1 MFGLTR
7 IPMMIIGGMAL
18 ISAFYGWLVV
28 HDHNL
33 REEIISE
40 FNQKQEELLHEKQ
53 KLFASQLEELQKRN
67 DTLVSQTREK
77 EIVVETKIIT
87 IEKEVITK
95 DMSNEAP
102 EYYKKLLKSMQK
114 NFGDKK

>member
-7 IPMMIIGGMAL
+7 IPMMIIGVMAL

-67 DTLVSQTREK
+67 DTLASQTREK

>member
-1 MFGLTR
+1 
-7 IPMMIIGGMAL
+7 MMIIGAMAL
-18 ISAFYGWLVV
+18 ISAFYGWLVI

-67 DTLVSQTREK
+67 DTLASQTREK